1 MSNDNVGER
10 LSSLESIVHIYG
22 KKIDKL
28 EENVNLIHK
37 MNVLLEIQTNTSKD
51 LKDVVR
57 SIDNNL
63 TTMNHTQEKLND
75 KLDRVDKRVDGVIMT
90 VEELKN
96 DQEAEIEA
104 DTIKISTIIQTVLKW
119 MAYSLPVAVLGGV
132 VMFYI
137 DKVLSG
143 G

>member
-1 MSNDNVGER
+1 MSNDNSGER

-57 SIDNNL
+57 NIDTNL

-75 KLDRVDKRVDGVIMT
+75 KLDRVDKRVDGVILT
-90 VEELKN
+90 VEELKQG
-96 DQEAEIEA
+96 QEAEVEA
-104 DTIKISTIIQTVLKW
+104 DTIKISKIIQEIMKW
-119 MAYSLPVAVLGGV
+119 IAYALPVAVLGGV
-132 VMFYI
+132 VMYYVN
-137 DKVLSG
+137 KLLSG

>member
-1 MSNDNVGER
+1 MPNDNLGER
-10 LSSLESIVHIYG
+10 VSSIETKLHMYG

-28 EENVNLIHK
+28 EDNVNLIHK

-90 VEELKN
+90 VEELKL
-96 DQEAEIEA
+96 DQLAEDEA
-104 DTIKISTIIQTVLKW
+104 DTIKISKIFQTILKW
-119 MAYSLPVAVLGGV
+119 IAYSLPVAIIGGV
-132 VMFYI
+132 VMYYV
-137 DKVLSG
+137 DKLLSG

>member
-1 MSNDNVGER
+1 MPNDNLGER
-10 LSSLESIVHIYG
+10 VSSIETKLHMYG

-28 EENVNLIHK
+28 EDNVNLIHK

-63 TTMNHTQEKLND
+63 SAMNHTQEKLND
-75 KLDRVDKRVDGVIMT
+75 KLDRVDKRVDGVIIT
-90 VEELKN
+90 VEDLKQ
-96 DQEAEIEA
+96 DQLAEDEA
-104 DTIKISTIIQTVLKW
+104 DTIKISKVFRTILKW
-119 MAYSLPVAVLGGV
+119 IAYSLPVAVIGGV
-132 VMFYI
+132 VMYYV
-137 DKVLSG
+137 DKLLSG

>member
-1 MSNDNVGER
+1 MPNDNLGER
-10 LSSLESIVHIYG
+10 VSSIETKLHMYG

-28 EENVNLIHK
+28 EDNVNLIHK

-57 SIDNNL
+57 SIDNSL

-90 VEELKN
+90 VEELKL
-96 DQEAEIEA
+96 DQLAEDEA
-104 DTIKISTIIQTVLKW
+104 DTIKISKIFQTILKW
-119 MAYSLPVAVLGGV
+119 IAYSLPVAIIGGV
-132 VMFYI
+132 VMYYV
-137 DKVLSG
+137 DKLLSG